1 MISLRSVVAAALLA
15 APAMAY
21 AQTPAREELSL
32 QDVVAR
38 ALRQS
43 PEIVQATSSVTTA
56 SSSERVAIGAFLPS
70 LSLSSSAGLASTER
84 FNPTTNTT
92 VTGSSDSY
100 SAGLSAGVD
109 LFTGGRRGADL
120 KRAGA
125 TTDAAEATLVERTFA
140 VTLAAKQAY
149 FDVAKAGE
157 LARVAQ
163 ARLERAQEGLTA
175 AQRRL
180 QVGSATRSDV
190 LRAQLEENNAK
201 QALATAQSQERTA
214 SFALARL
221 VGSETPVYAQ
231 AFKEQVPRPL
241 SVSEAEL
248 VSVVSEQAPAV
259 TTAEA
264 NYQATRAS
272 ASAARAQ
279 YLPTLRLSSGYDWF
293 NQDAQFNGGNLSWTV
308 RVGLSYPLF
317 NGFTREDNIARAEAT
332 ARNASATAADARLKA
347 RADFERVMNALKLA
361 EEQVALSTQAVEVAR
376 EDLRVQEE
384 RYRLGMST
392 ILDRITSQVNL
403 MDAENN
409 EVAARYDYEIARAQL
424 EALIGRQL

>member
-1 MISLRSVVAAALLA
+1 
-15 APAMAY
+15 
-21 AQTPAREELSL
+21 
-32 QDVVAR
+32 
-38 ALRQS
+38 
-43 PEIVQATSSVTTA
+43 
-56 SSSERVAIGAFLPS
+56 
-70 LSLSSSAGLASTER
+70 
-84 FNPTTNTT
+84 
-92 VTGSSDSY
+92 
-100 SAGLSAGVD
+100 
-109 LFTGGRRGADL
+109 
-120 KRAGA
+120 
-125 TTDAAEATLVERTFA
+125 
-140 VTLAAKQAY
+140 
-149 FDVAKAGE
+149 
-157 LARVAQ
+157 
-163 ARLERAQEGLTA
+163 LTA

-214 SFALARL
+214 AFALARL

-231 AFKEQVPRPL
+231 AFKAQVPRPL
-241 SVSEAEL
+241 SISEAEL
-248 VSVVSEQAPAV
+248 TSLVSEQAPAV

-264 NYQATRAS
+264 NYEASRAS

-279 YLPTLRLSSGYDWF
+279 YLPTLRLSGGYDWF
-293 NQDAQFNGGNLSWTV
+293 NQDPAFNGGNLSWTM

-317 NGFTREDNIARAEAT
+317 NGFTREDNVARAEAT
-332 ARNASATAADARLKA
+332 ARNASATAADAHLKA